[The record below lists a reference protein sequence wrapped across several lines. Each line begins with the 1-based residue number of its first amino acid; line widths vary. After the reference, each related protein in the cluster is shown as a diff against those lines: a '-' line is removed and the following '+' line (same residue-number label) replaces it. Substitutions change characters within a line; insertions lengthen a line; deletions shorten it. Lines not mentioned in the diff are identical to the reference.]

1 MRYLLWFM
9 LGSFALAGAYVILSG
24 LRRLWTMAIRRGL
37 LVKAVGTVT
46 SIEKKQV
53 HMSHSHM
60 SHARANRYSFIPTI
74 AFTTA
79 TGDALEFRSEVGD
92 LAARSSYQIG
102 QKIDVLY
109 DPTGILPPMI
119 DTWFARWG
127 MHILMV
133 FSGFLFLGG
142 AGLVYW
148 ILGQPAFA
156 TP

>member
-9 LGSFALAGAYVILSG
+9 LGSFALAGTYLILSG
-24 LRRLWTMAIRRGL
+24 LRRLWTMTIRRGL
-37 LVKAVGTVT
+37 LVKAVGTIT
-46 SIEKKQV
+46 AIEKKQV
-53 HMSHSHM
+53 HMSH
-60 SHARANRYSFIPTI
+60 ARGHRYSFIPTI
-74 AFTTA
+74 TFTTDA
-79 TGDALEFRSEVGD
+79 GDALEFRSEVGD

-102 QKIDVLY
+102 QKIDLLY

-119 DTWFARWG
+119 DIWFARWG
-127 MHILMV
+127 AHILMV

-148 ILGQPAFA
+148 ILGQAVFA